1 MTTYENFKLEIDSDG
16 IALIT
21 WDMPGRSMNVLSQ
34 GSMGDMASII
44 EKIMSDDAIKGAV
57 LTSGKDA
64 FCAGADLSMMGGQ
77 AGGGSG
83 GGSQEDRVKAMYE
96 GNLKF
101 NMLLRSLETC
111 GKPVVAAINGTALGG
126 GLEVTL
132 ACHYR
137 VAADNPKTQIGLP
150 EAKVGLLPGGGG
162 TQRLPRLIGAQAALP
177 LILQGTSLD
186 PQKALKAGIV
196 HKVVPAGE
204 LVSAAK
210 TWLKEGLA
218 QPKVKL
224 GKKGPEVYA
233 IAIQPWDRE
242 GYKVPGGDPHS
253 KGGGQVFTIGN
264 ATLHKQTHGNFPAQ
278 KYIMSCVYEGLQV
291 PIEAGL
297 RIETRYFTKLLMD
310 PRSKAMIRSLFLSMQ
325 ELAKGARRPAGIA
338 PFQVKKLGILGAGMM
353 GAGIAY
359 VSAQAGMEVV
369 LLDTDQANAEK
380 GKAYSER
387 LLAKALER
395 GKTTQE
401 KADKLLGLIKPTTNY
416 DDLKG
421 ADLVIEA
428 VFESRDIKAEVTKK
442 AEPMLAKGG
451 IYGSNTSTLP
461 ITGLAEAAANPES
474 FIGIHF
480 FSPVDKMQLVE
491 IIMGKK
497 TSDETLAKA
506 MDYVKQIRKT
516 PIVVNDSRGF
526 YTSRCFGTYVGEGLA
541 MLGEGV
547 PPAMIEN
554 VGRMTGM
561 PMAPL
566 ALNDEVSL
574 DLAYKVREQTKK
586 DLGDKYVGS
595 PADDLV
601 KKMVVELGRVGK
613 KAGKGFYDYPAD
625 GKKKLW
631 PGLADLVGKS
641 QDPDDLDVQE
651 LKNRFLY
658 IQALE
663 AARCFEE
670 GVVTDVRDADVGAI
684 LGWGFAPWA
693 GGPLSLIDMVGA
705 KAFVEACDKLA
716 QKYGPRFTPS
726 KLLRDMAEKGD
737 TFYTRFAPN
746 KEKAAA

>member
-1 MTTYENFKLEIDSDG
+1 MTTYDNFKFDIDADG
-16 IALIT
+16 IALAV

-34 GSMGDMASII
+34 SSMADIASII
-44 EKIMSDDAIKGAV
+44 ETIMSNDTIKGAV

-77 AGGGSG
+77 AGGSGAGSK
-83 GGSQEDRVKAMYE
+83 EDRVKAMYE
-96 GNLKF
+96 GNLAF
-101 NMLLRSLETC
+101 NMLLRRLETC
-111 GKPVVAAINGTALGG
+111 GKPVAAAINGVALGG

-137 VAADNPKTQIGLP
+137 VVADNPKIQLGLP

-162 TQRLPRLIGAQAALP
+162 TQRLPRLIGAMAALP

-196 HKVVPAGE
+196 HAVVPAAD
-204 LVSAAK
+204 LVAAAK
-210 TWLKEGLA
+210 TWIKEGLA
-218 QPKVKL
+218 LPKVKL
-224 GKKGPEVYA
+224 GKKGPEVA
-233 IAIQPWDRE
+233 ANAIQPWDRE
-242 GYKVPGGDPHS
+242 GYRIPGGGPHD
-253 KGGGQVFTIGN
+253 KNGGTVFTMGN
-264 ATLHKQTHGNFPAQ
+264 ATLHKTTHGNFPAQ
-278 KYIMSCVYEGLQV
+278 RYIMSCVYEGLQV
-291 PIEAGL
+291 PIEAGI

-325 ELAKGARRPAGIA
+325 ELGKGARRPAGVA
-338 PFQVKKLGILGAGMM
+338 PFTVKKLGILGAGMM

-369 LLDTDQANAEK
+369 LLDMDQAHADK
-380 GKAYSER
+380 GKAYSEN
-387 LLAKALER
+387 LVAKGIER
-395 GKTTQE
+395 GKVT
-401 KADKLLGLIKPTTNY
+401 KDKGDALLARIKTTTNY
-416 DDLKG
+416 ADLKD
-421 ADLVIEA
+421 ADLIIEA
-428 VFESRDIKAEVTKK
+428 VFESREIKAEVTKK
-442 AEPMLAKGG
+442 AEPMLAAGG
-451 IYGSNTSTLP
+451 VYGSNTSTLP
-461 ITGLAEAAANPES
+461 ITGLAEAAKKPED

-491 IIMGKK
+491 IIVGQR
-497 TSDETLAKA
+497 TSQETLAKA

-541 MLGEGV
+541 MLAEGIK
-547 PPAMIEN
+547 PAIIEN
-554 VGRMTGM
+554 VGKQTGM

-586 DLGDKYVGS
+586 DLGDKYVSG
-595 PADDLV
+595 PADALIE
-601 KKMVVELGRVGK
+601 KMVVELGRVGK

-631 PGLADLVGKS
+631 TGLSELARTHKDI
-641 QDPDDLDVQE
+641 DDVDVAE

-684 LGWGFAPWA
+684 IGWGFAPWT

-705 KAFVEACDKLA
+705 KAFVETCDALA
-716 QKYGPRFTPS
+716 QKYGERFKPN

-737 TFYTRFAPN
+737 TFYERFAP
-746 KEKAAA
+746 EKAAA

>member
-1 MTTYENFKLEIDSDG
+1 MTTYENFKFDVDADG
-16 IALIT
+16 IALVT

-34 GSMGDMASII
+34 SSMADIASII
-44 EKIMSDDAIKGAV
+44 EKIVGDAAINGAV

-77 AGGGSG
+77 AGGSGSG
-83 GGSQEDRVKAMYE
+83 SKEDRIKAMYE
-96 GNLKF
+96 GNLAF
-101 NMLLRSLETC
+101 NMLLRKLETC

-137 VAADNPKTQIGLP
+137 IAADNPKIQLGLP

-162 TQRLPRLIGAQAALP
+162 TQRLPRLIGAANALP

-186 PQKALKAGIV
+186 PQKALKSGIV
-196 HKVVPAGE
+196 HKVVPAAD
-204 LVSAAK
+204 LIPAAK
-210 TWLKEGLA
+210 AWLKEGLA

-242 GYKVPGGDPHS
+242 GYKIPGGGPHNGS
-253 KGGGQVFTIGN
+253 GQVFTIGI
-264 ATLHKQTHGNFPAQ
+264 AQLHKQTHGNFPAQ
-278 KYIMSCVYEGLQV
+278 KYIMACVYEGLQV

-325 ELAKGARRPAGIA
+325 ELGKGARRPANI
-338 PFQVKKLGILGAGMM
+338 PEFKVKKLGILGAGMM

-369 LLDTDQANAEK
+369 LLDTEQANAEK
-380 GKAYSER
+380 GKAYSEK
-387 LLAKALER
+387 LLAKQLER
-395 GKTTQE
+395 GKTTQD
-401 KADKLLGLIKPTTNY
+401 KADALLARIKPTTNY

-421 ADLVIEA
+421 ADLIIEA
-428 VFESRDIKAEVTKK
+428 VFESRDIKADVTKK
-442 AEPMLAKGG
+442 SEPMLAAGG

-461 ITGLAEAAANPES
+461 ITGLAEAAKSQES

-491 IIMGKK
+491 IIMGKR
-497 TSDETLAKA
+497 TSQETLAKA

-541 MLGEGV
+541 MLAEGIK
-547 PPAMIEN
+547 PAIIEN
-554 VGRMTGM
+554 VGKMTGM
-561 PMAPL
+561 PMPPL

-586 DLGDKYVGS
+586 DLGDKYVAA
-595 PADDLV
+595 PADKIV
-601 KKMVVELGRVGK
+601 EEMVIGLGRVGK

-631 PGLADLVGKS
+631 PGLAEIAKTSKDIE
-641 QDPDDLDVQE
+641 DVDVEE
-651 LKNRFLY
+651 LKKRFLY

-705 KAFVEACDKLA
+705 KEFVETCDRLA
-716 QKYGPRFTPS
+716 QKYGERFKPT

-737 TFYTRFAPN
+737 TFYARFAP
-746 KEKAAA
+746 EKAAA

>member
-1 MTTYENFKLEIDSDG
+1 MTAYENFKFDLDADG

-34 GSMGDMASII
+34 SSMADMASII

-77 AGGGSG
+77 AGGSGS
-83 GGSQEDRVKAMYE
+83 GSQEDRVKAMYE

-101 NMLLRSLETC
+101 NMLLRGLETC

-137 VAADNPKTQIGLP
+137 IASDNPKTQIGLP

-186 PQKALKAGIV
+186 PQKALKSGIV
-196 HKVVPAGE
+196 HKVVPAAE
-204 LVSAAK
+204 LISAAK
-210 TWLKEGLA
+210 AWLKEGLA

-278 KYIMSCVYEGLQV
+278 KFIMSCVYEGLQV

-325 ELAKGARRPAGIA
+325 ELAKGARRPSGVPA
-338 PFQVKKLGILGAGMM
+338 FQVKKLGILGAGMM

-380 GKAYSER
+380 GKAYSEK
-387 LLAKALER
+387 LLQKALER

-416 DDLKG
+416 DDLKD

-442 AEPMLAKGG
+442 AEPMLAAGG

-461 ITGLAEAAANPES
+461 ITGLAEASAKPEN

-554 VGRMTGM
+554 VGKMTGM

-601 KKMVVELGRVGK
+601 KKMVVDLGRVGK

-631 PGLADLVGKS
+631 PGLADLAGKS

-705 KAFVEACDKLA
+705 KEFVEACDKLA
-716 QKYGPRFTPS
+716 QKYGPRFTPG

-737 TFYTRFAPN
+737 TFYGRFAPG